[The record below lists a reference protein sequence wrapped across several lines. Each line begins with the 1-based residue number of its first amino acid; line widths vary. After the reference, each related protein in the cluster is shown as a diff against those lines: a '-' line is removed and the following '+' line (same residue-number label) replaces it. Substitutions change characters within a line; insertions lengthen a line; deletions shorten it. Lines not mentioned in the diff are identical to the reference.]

1 MAENGIDFAER
12 AFNRD
17 ELADA
22 REAFITAATTFVKPI
37 VQIDGRPVGDGA
49 VGPVTRLLFDV
60 FARHV
65 KGGLRNA
72 A

>member
-1 MAENGIDFAER
+1 MTG
-12 AFNRD
+12 
-17 ELADA
+17 A
-22 REAFITAATTFVKPI
+22 REVEAARWRFLR
-37 VQIDGRPVGDGA
+37 GGASAVGDGA
-49 VGPVTRLLFDV
+49 VGPVVRQLFEI